1 MKASIIALFACFFLL
16 GLDASVAYSAL
27 PSPPPRVAATLT
39 VFPSVSTVRIP
50 STTGKRSH
58 GELQMSG
65 WQRIFR
71 RGKKKVQTLERE
83 SDIITTTK
91 KKKEPEPLW
100 RVMFHN
106 SEYMPDRVALVLASI
121 FPTLDRRAAFELCT
135 RARSMG
141 KVAVVI
147 TSKKQAEFYCMAL
160 NRQGLTAT
168 IEPHV
173 DAE

>member
-1 MKASIIALFACFFLL
+1 
-16 GLDASVAYSAL
+16 
-27 PSPPPRVAATLT
+27 
-39 VFPSVSTVRIP
+39 
-50 STTGKRSH
+50 
-58 GELQMSG
+58 MSG